1 MSTRGDI
8 CERATFGSILFRDA
22 EHDFSPR
29 RNRFDFSPFRRGID
43 RRVTSRFPRWST
55 HRKIL
60 SSSRRSHRSDA
71 QPKVR
76 WHEYPV
82 SFGSWT
88 RVNNAA
94 SLSPRFETARKN
106 VPVAINNREDLSCRF
121 GGGGDSR
128 LLLLWSKSKRK
139 IKIIFLSSQNPGAEK
154 WRPMAI
160 SNPSTRLRMARSMPH
175 WVLVR
180 RSFSF
185 SPNRFL
191 RIPRDSKYENI
202 S

>member
-8 CERATFGSILFRDA
+8 CERATFGSILFRDV

-60 SSSRRSHRSDA
+60 SSSRRNHRSDA

-121 GGGGDSR
+121 GGGFASSSS
-128 LLLLWSKSKRK
+128 LIK
-139 IKIIFLSSQNPGAEK
+139 IKKKNK
-154 WRPMAI
+154 
-160 SNPSTRLRMARSMPH
+160 N
-175 WVLVR
+175 
-180 RSFSF
+180 
-185 SPNRFL
+185 
-191 RIPRDSKYENI
+191 NI
-202 S
+202 SFFAEPGSWKMASYGHLEPIDSVAHGKIHAPLGTGT

>member
-1 MSTRGDI
+1 MRYLY
-8 CERATFGSILFRDA
+8 FL
-22 EHDFSPR
+22 
-29 RNRFDFSPFRRGID
+29 RNRVNSRRYMRARDVRLDFISRRGTRFFPPQI
-43 RRVTSRFPRWST
+43 RFQPVPAWYRPASRFPRWST

-106 VPVAINNREDLSCRF
+106 VPVAINNRENLSCRF
-121 GGGGDSR
+121 GGGFASSSS
-128 LLLLWSKSKRK
+128 LIK
-139 IKIIFLSSQNPGAEK
+139 IKKKNK
-154 WRPMAI
+154 
-160 SNPSTRLRMARSMPH
+160 N
-175 WVLVR
+175 
-180 RSFSF
+180 
-185 SPNRFL
+185 
-191 RIPRDSKYENI
+191 NI
-202 S
+202 SFFAEPGSWKMASYGHLEPIDSVAHGKIHAPLGTGT